1 MKMNPQMRIILVSRD
16 LYIQK
21 HGRIVASRHTRSP
34 YGDGEI
40 QGEVQKKHLVPS
52 QEAQR
57 DQFLHN
63 TRNNPYENQIRWK
76 D

>member
-1 MKMNPQMRIILVSRD
+1 MD
-16 LYIQK
+16 
-21 HGRIVASRHTRSP
+21 ASRHTGSP
-34 YGDGEI
+34 HGDGEI

-52 QEAQR
+52 QEVQR

-63 TRNNPYENQIRWK
+63 TRNNPYENQTRRR